1 MAIRKAAVVTA
12 IAIGAALAV
21 SGTTNA
27 SPDENC
33 TTTSVQSMSDSE
45 CTEYEFA
52 SSDEEWDKDKHHDKD
67 WDKDKHHDKDWDK
80 DKHHDKDWEHHDKD
94 RHHHKDWG
102 HHDKDR
108 HHHKKQIHKKP
119 HGGVETGDGSLAAL
133 L

>member
-33 TTTSVQSMSDSE
+33 ATTSVQSMSDTE

-67 WDKDKHHDKDWDK
+67 WEHHDKDWDK
-80 DKHHDKDWEHHDKD
+80 DK
-94 RHHHKDWG
+94 HHHKDWG